1 MSAPKFETCL
11 EGGQEDPIADI
22 DNYAAPRRSNRVT
35 NDIAEADGDTWTERI
50 AVCEG
55 VTDAGAPQL
64 LLRSYYRNARTGARK
79 WDEPPSGASNIQH
92 ATTEQRKKAELQ
104 MQELQLTLDMI
115 PPDIDNPMA
124 AAAAS
129 QDASTPKKKKGF
141 FGRFRGGGGGSSNNN
156 KKEKKQM
163 DEAQDLNLQRAIAR
177 SMADQRGGG
186 SPDDP
191 VIFYDPESSSPI
203 RAGAG
208 EGGGFGVAYHEED
221 DDELAMAKAISMSE
235 AEAAGHVM
243 PDVPQMTK
251 SSAQQ
256 NPRDVNSMSEEEMLQ
271 RAIEESRREAEQ
283 SQAAQGVASLPQ
295 STDHFGISTDG
306 HGSFSHSSD
315 ALPPTSGGGGGSGY
329 SDEFWD
335 QKMPAKKAAP
345 PTVAVNPFDPYAAA
359 SRSNPPALSST
370 SSPSPYEQS
379 GILLDQPQ
387 PSQASPPELLEEG
400 APHKLGE
407 QDGQKGGRG
416 IARRMFGS
424 KKALQD
430 KAGVV

>member
-1 MSAPKFETCL
+1 
-11 EGGQEDPIADI
+11 
-22 DNYAAPRRSNRVT
+22 
-35 NDIAEADGDTWTERI
+35 
-50 AVCEG
+50 
-55 VTDAGAPQL
+55 
-64 LLRSYYRNARTGARK
+64 
-79 WDEPPSGASNIQH
+79 
-92 ATTEQRKKAELQ
+92 
-104 MQELQLTLDMI
+104 
-115 PPDIDNPMA
+115 
-124 AAAAS
+124 
-129 QDASTPKKKKGF
+129 
-141 FGRFRGGGGGSSNNN
+141 
-156 KKEKKQM
+156 M

-191 VIFYDPESSSPI
+191 VIFYDPESSSPMRI
-203 RAGAG
+203 GAG
-208 EGGGFGVAYHEED
+208 EGGGFGVAYHQDD

-243 PDVPQMTK
+243 PDVAPMTNT
-251 SSAQQ
+251 SSQLHQ
-256 NPRDVNSMSEEEMLQ
+256 KDVNSMSEEEMLQ

-295 STDHFGISTDG
+295 STDHFGIAADG
-306 HGSFSHSSD
+306 HGSFSQSSD
-315 ALPPTSGGGGGSGY
+315 TFPPTSGGGGGGH

-345 PTVAVNPFDPYAAA
+345 PTAAVNPFDPYAAA
-359 SRSNPPALSST
+359 SHPNPSASSST
-370 SSPSPYEQS
+370 ASPSPYDQND
-379 GILLDQPQ
+379 ILLDQPQ
-387 PSQASPPELLEEG
+387 ASSSASPPELLDEG